1 MLASDRRGTLYRA
14 LGALLVASAP
24 DGARQWMH
32 HFPGDARV
40 MVLSDAK
47 ADGGVAALVAMGG
60 TLKLTRLSETGELL
74 WTAPVTPVSP
84 FSASLV
90 LDAAGGVVLVAP
102 DLAGRNVSLVL
113 FDGKGNA
120 RASLAWPDADSVRV
134 ARASDGKI
142 IVARH
147 SSKDIRFTWLT
158 ATGDAIAEH
167 VWGVTATSFL
177 MATDEDGTVVAVA
190 DSPWSDAYPP
200 ASTSHPYL
208 HSTEPVF
215 IKLSADGH
223 VDYQLI
229 PEEHGYG
236 YLDVGRV
243 DALGI
248 DRQGNVWF
256 EGNMTD
262 RFGIGPFA
270 AQNESYYDDPSGHP
284 ADALCGR
291 FLAVLDR
298 RGEPVWAHTLANH
311 VPCKPRPVGLVTSR
325 GGIVVAFNHRGDVPL
340 HVPGESALARS
351 TEGCRVVRFESLPP
365 VELAARDYTVFP
377 YPDRGRDLGVLVDG
391 HRVP

>member
-1 MLASDRRGTLYRA
+1 
-14 LGALLVASAP
+14 
-24 DGARQWMH
+24 MH
-32 HFPGDARV
+32 HFPTDARV
-40 MVLSDAK
+40 IVLSDAK
-47 ADGGVAALVAMGG
+47 AGIGVAALVAMGG
-60 TLKLTRLSETGELL
+60 AVKLARLSEAGQLL
-74 WTAPVTPVSP
+74 WAYPVPP
-84 FSASLV
+84 LYPYSASLV
-90 LDAAGGVVLVAP
+90 LDASGGVVLVAP
-102 DLAGRNVSLVL
+102 DLAGRSVSLSL
-113 FDGKGNA
+113 FDAKGNA
-120 RASLAWPDADSVRV
+120 HASLVWPDADSARV
-134 ARASDGKI
+134 VLAFDGKI

-158 ATGDAIAEH
+158 ATGDALAEH

-177 MATDEDGTVVAVA
+177 MDADADGTVVAVA

-200 ASTSHPYL
+200 VSTSHRPYL
-208 HSTEPVF
+208 SSTEPVF
-215 IKLSADGH
+215 IKLAADGH

-236 YLDVGRV
+236 SLDVGRV

-270 AQNESYYDDPSGHP
+270 AQNESYYDDRSSSLG
-284 ADALCGR
+284 DALCGR

-311 VPCKPRPVGLVTSR
+311 VPCKARPVGLVTSP
-325 GGIVVAFNHRGDVPL
+325 GGVVVAFNHRGDVPL
-340 HVPGESALARS
+340 HIPGESALAHS

-377 YPDRGRDLGVLVDG
+377 YPDRNRELGVLVDG
-391 HRVP
+391 HRAP